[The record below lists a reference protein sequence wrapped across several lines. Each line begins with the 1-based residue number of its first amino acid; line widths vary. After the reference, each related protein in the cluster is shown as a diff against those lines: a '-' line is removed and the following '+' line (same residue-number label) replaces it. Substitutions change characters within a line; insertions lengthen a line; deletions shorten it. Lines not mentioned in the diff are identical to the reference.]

1 MRIIKSQLC
10 AVLLSLLIFYIVPA
24 NAQTQKKAAADLR
37 ARMQSYV
44 DKGAIPG
51 AVMLVMKKGQILSFE
66 AVGYQDI
73 ESKKR
78 MSTNAI
84 FDIRSMTKPVTAI
97 AIMILMEEGK
107 LALNDAVEKYLPE
120 FKNSAFKDDN
130 GFHRITIRHLLT
142 HTNGLPLYRL
152 PISQEIAIKR
162 NQTLAE
168 YVEFLSK
175 QTPEYKP
182 GTLHRYASGGFAIL
196 GRIIE
201 VVSGLTYDQFI
212 RERIFVPLRMKDSSF
227 YFPVDKQDRFA
238 SIYRKQD
245 DKLVKWDE
253 LMAFSR
259 SAKYPGPEFGM
270 YSTASDLAALSQ
282 MLLDGGVYK
291 GRRILSRLTVQ
302 QMAANQT
309 PWINSAVTGRPV
321 VQGLSWGL
329 FGDPIFDFPLTTRGS
344 FGHNGAFGGIFWI
357 DPEEGLIR
365 IFLEHLFGS
374 GNENN
379 VFMAM
384 AAVLAE

>member
-1 MRIIKSQLC
+1 
-10 AVLLSLLIFYIVPA
+10 
-24 NAQTQKKAAADLR
+24 
-37 ARMQSYV
+37 
-44 DKGAIPG
+44 
-51 AVMLVMKKGQILSFE
+51 
-66 AVGYQDI
+66 
-73 ESKKR
+73 
-78 MSTNAI
+78 
-84 FDIRSMTKPVTAI
+84 
-97 AIMILMEEGK
+97 
-107 LALNDAVEKYLPE
+107 
-120 FKNSAFKDDN
+120 
-130 GFHRITIRHLLT
+130 
-142 HTNGLPLYRL
+142 
-152 PISQEIAIKR
+152 
-162 NQTLAE
+162 
-168 YVEFLSK
+168 
-175 QTPEYKP
+175 
-182 GTLHRYASGGFAIL
+182 
-196 GRIIE
+196 
-201 VVSGLTYDQFI
+201 
-212 RERIFVPLRMKDSSF
+212 MKDSSF

-245 DKLVKWDE
+245 DKLIRWDE

-259 SAKYPGPEFGM
+259 NAKYPGPEFGM

-302 QMAANQT
+302 QMVANQT

-384 AAVLAE
+384 ALCSRNSFSRLKDRYSRQRQRTQSFQFLLLPITRMRPGRRRRLRRRCDCVGP